1 MNLNQHG
8 LNRSL
13 ILHLREKF
21 PNVRVDLKFDGYEI
35 PAERPLI
42 IVEPMQNNNEILTKQ
57 REAIETIYRYQIGL
71 YEINSVELS
80 IKQEQLQQTFNFDTF
95 EFYDWLQSPPKLTGY
110 FLCELSA
117 VVPIPPSEITKRSEY
132 NRVYFDVEIKANK
145 YKGAL

>member
-71 YEINSVELS
+71 HEKNSVELS
-80 IKQEQLQQTFNFDTF
+80 IKQEQLQNVFNFDRFT
-95 EFYDWLQSPPKLTGY
+95 FYDTLQSPAQAAGFFY
-110 FLCELSA
+110 CELTA
-117 VVPIPPSEITKRSEY
+117 VTPLPADDISKKSEY
-132 NRVYFDVEIKANK
+132 HRVYFDVEIQANK